1 MYSIRNLS
9 VISTSILLI
18 LLAISFYHGIIA
30 PPPLIT
36 FTTDE
41 NFIGESGIFLL
52 FGITPRAL
60 EWAALPS
67 TLIAYLMFI
76 LWCGFSLLKNISS
89 IHTLPDILTI
99 FDKNAFYYLNHR
111 EEFVI
116 WERWIQL
123 FLIAFIIYQTIQF
136 VLNSKNSVLTP
147 TIKFILIVLCVFSE
161 VIWVSV
167 PLIRPEALSGSLF
180 LYLIVRILFT
190 EKITPKIAAV
200 LLIIFILTFTQR
212 LIFIFFSPFV
222 VGSILLNLWSQK
234 IAWRTY
240 LNYFGLVILALLALM
255 PFIIT
260 NTFVVLKSFLG
271 GVFTKINHDKMD
283 TYFNMSYINNFVQ
296 EPINVIFTLFCVL
309 GMWFLIRLHYSKFTI
324 IIFILNFIFILFSS
338 LKAAQLYNTHTFPLS
353 MMGIIMIA
361 FGIYGV
367 INLINERQQKWV
379 LSILALLLGLNTVWA
394 IQKNKKSVI
403 GQQQNLADAIAW
415 IKTLNQ
421 DEKILLALDF
431 DGLIPKNKPCLM
443 REYEANASETYR
455 MGKLG
460 KLLKMPASDSVNK
473 FTLPILA
480 QSFAFEDEK
489 LFDTQYQIALKY
501 VDSDIAKRFDTD
513 YFFDNNNNMSHC
525 YVQKEALE
533 RFNQG
538 KYRYVV
544 SKVQIANLI
553 PVASF
558 LKGGGDIFWAY
569 EFKANKN

>member
-1 MYSIRNLS
+1 MYSTRNLS
-9 VISTSILLI
+9 VISFSILLI
-18 LLAISFYHGIIA
+18 LLAISFYHGILS

-76 LWCGFSLLKNISS
+76 IWCGFSLLKNISN
-89 IHTLPDILTI
+89 IHGLPDILTI

-123 FLIAFIIYQTIQF
+123 FLIGFIIFRTLQF
-136 VLNSKNSVLTP
+136 ILHAKHPVLKP
-147 TIKFILIVLCVFSE
+147 EIKFILTFLFVCSD
-161 VIWVSV
+161 VIWVSA

-180 LYLIVRILFT
+180 LYLIIRILFT
-190 EKITPKIAAV
+190 EKITPKIATT
-200 LLIIFILTFTQR
+200 LLILFIITFTQR

-222 VGSILLNLWSQK
+222 VGGILINLWQQK
-234 IAWRTY
+234 IPFKTY
-240 LNYFGLVILALLALM
+240 FNHLGVVILALLALM

-260 NTFVVLKSFLG
+260 DTFVVLKSFLG

-283 TYFNMSYINNFVQ
+283 TYFNMSYINNFVK
-296 EPINVIFTLFCVL
+296 EPINLIFSFFCLL
-309 GMWFLIRLHYSKFTI
+309 GMWFLVKLHTFKATV
-324 IIFILNFIFILFSS
+324 IIFILNFSFILFSS

-353 MMGIIMIA
+353 MMAIIMIT
-361 FGIYGV
+361 FGLYGV
-367 INLINERQQKWV
+367 ISFIKQKHRIWV
-379 LSILALLLGLNTVWA
+379 LSILTLLLFTNTIWTV
-394 IQKNKKSVI
+394 QKNKASVI

-415 IKTLNQ
+415 IKTLKNN
-421 DEKILLALDF
+421 EKILLSLDF
-431 DGLIPKNKPCLM
+431 DGLIPKNEVCLM

-455 MGKLG
+455 MNKLS
-460 KLLKMPASDSVNK
+460 KLLKIPISDSLGK

-489 LFDTQYQIALKY
+489 LFDTQYQVALKF
-501 VDSDIAKRFDTD
+501 VDSDSSKRFDTD
-513 YFFDNNNNMSHC
+513 YFYENNSNMSHC
-525 YVQKEALE
+525 YVKNEALT
-533 RFNQG
+533 RFREG
-538 KYRYVV
+538 KYGYIV
-544 SKVQIANLI
+544 SQEKLPSLKPIM
-553 PVASF
+553 SF
-558 LKGGGDIFWAY
+558 LKGGGEIFWAY
-569 EFKANKN
+569 DFKATTN